1 VPPSPPVN
9 DRLLTSSSPLLA
21 HRQIVN
27 CEYQTLNQLSPPP
40 GLSSSSAYAPGP
52 GARGGYDHEELVT
65 LLSRLRQT
73 IKSVVIAS
81 MEKPQLRHASKSS
94 RRRAEVMQAI
104 LRLGDRVVESVGED
118 SKRGDWE
125 QLRDTFLQ
133 MMMEE

>member
-1 VPPSPPVN
+1 
-9 DRLLTSSSPLLA
+9 
-21 HRQIVN
+21 
-27 CEYQTLNQLSPPP
+27 
-40 GLSSSSAYAPGP
+40 
-52 GARGGYDHEELVT
+52 VT

-81 MEKPQLRHASKSS
+81 MEKTQLRHASKSS

-104 LRLGDRVVESVGED
+104 IRLGDRVVESVGED

-133 MMMEE
+133 MMVEE